1 MVNHMHLA
9 AADMKQQQQQQQN
22 TIKVRLCFLWNIY
35 LIIRFYVLS

>member
-1 MVNHMHLA
+1 MVNYMHLA
-9 AADMKQQQQQQQN
+9 AADMKQQQQQQN